1 MKKILTMF
9 LCGILLFTTMSV
21 TPVYAT
27 TKRTDDS
34 ANNSESSY
42 YISKKFTSLI
52 EDYFKNQTVYT
63 VLDET
68 GNEISNAFYKDNIEN
83 YHSSDFVSIKKYIV
97 NKKISCFSKFTVTKE
112 PLNMS
117 DSSLSGDITP
127 YAFERQY
134 ISKEDNYVAYA
145 NSSAYGTIGI
155 NCTATLSGSFIYNA
169 NTGVITGY
177 SGPTLS
183 FDYEPLNFDDTSS
196 LNVSPDNVSTS
207 AKIASNKYSIT
218 FTANYD
224 VLGTYNVAFPLTFA
238 KNKRITMTGVPE

>member
-1 MKKILTMF
+1 MKKILSIF
-9 LCGILLFTTMSV
+9 ICGVMLFTTMSV

-27 TKRTDDS
+27 TKKTVDA
-34 ANNSESSY
+34 ANNSENSY
-42 YISKKFTSLI
+42 RISKKFTSVI
-52 EDYFKNQTVYT
+52 EDYFKNQTAYT

-83 YHSSDFVSIKKYIV
+83 YNSSDFAAIEKYIS
-97 NKKISCFSKFTVTKE
+97 NKKISCLSKFTVTKE

-117 DSSLSGDITP
+117 GSGLNGEMTP

-169 NTGVITGY
+169 NTGIITGY

-207 AKIASNKYSIT
+207 AKIPSSKYSIT